1 MILQALC
8 EYFDRKEAAGQGL
21 PPVGFTEKEIPFVIV
36 LTPEGRFV
44 QLRDTREQQDK
55 GKPLARSFI
64 VPKDA
69 GRSGAKSY
77 ETAYCLWDHYGY
89 VLNQPKVSKP
99 GAEPNEKEVEMAAN
113 QHKSF
118 VGLVDQL
125 QQELPDDSGIQA
137 VYAFLH
143 NEAEKEKVRQAPEFQ
158 ECLKISGCNL
168 SFQLSTENHLVCQS
182 PQVQQW
188 VRQQP
193 QDIENHEGTCLVT
206 GEQTNIA
213 RLHPAV
219 KGVWGAQMAGANI
232 VSFNIDSFNS
242 WGKQKGNNAPVGEV
256 SAFKYTTALN
266 QLLRTNSPLRM
277 QLNETSVIWWSTSEN
292 SLETNFPTFFNDAS
306 KDDPEQG
313 TRAVKQLFD
322 SLHTGAFLESE
333 GKERFYLLGLSPNA
347 ARLSVRFWQVGTVAE
362 FSERLAQWFKDI
374 EITAKDFHY
383 PPLKPLLC
391 STALRSEEKNLPP
404 HLVGEII
411 RSILMGL
418 PLPASLL
425 QAVIKRIKAEQ
436 AKRPQNGLEHFQYER
451 NQIYRAS
458 LIKGYLN
465 RLYRYQQSSN
475 KEITMAYNPEEKR
488 IGYRLGCLFAV
499 LEKLQTDANPGLNA
513 TIRDRYYSSA
523 SCTPKAVFGTLM
535 RLHAHHLK
543 KLSHQGQR
551 VNAEKR
557 IAEIMADVNDF
568 PAHLNL
574 ENQGLFAIGYYHQR
588 QALFAK
594 KETNTSKENTEGA
607 EA

>member
-8 EYFDRKEAAGQGL
+8 EYYDRKAEAGDPL
-21 PPVGFTEKEIPFVIV
+21 PPVGFEEKDIPFVIV
-36 LTPEGRFV
+36 LDQTGKFI
-44 QLRDTREQQDK
+44 QLKDTRESQEK
-55 GKPLARSFI
+55 GKPIARSFI
-64 VPKDA
+64 VPKGV

-99 GAEPNEKEVEMAAN
+99 GAEPSEKEVVMADR
-113 QHKSF
+113 QHQTF
-118 VGLVDQL
+118 TELVAQL
-125 QQELPDDSGIQA
+125 YQEIPDDAGVQA
-137 VYAFLH
+137 VHAFLH
-143 NEAEKEKVRQAPEFQ
+143 NEAEKNRVRQASEFQ

-168 SFQLSTENHLVCQS
+168 TFQLSNQSHLVCQS
-182 PQVQQW
+182 TQVQQW
-188 VRQQP
+188 IRQQP
-193 QDIENHEGTCLVT
+193 QNSENQEGICLVT
-206 GEQTNIA
+206 GESTKVA
-213 RLHPAV
+213 RLHPFV

-242 WGKQKGNNAPVGEV
+242 WGKEKGNNAPVSEIV
-256 SAFKYTTALN
+256 AFKYTTALN
-266 QLLRTNSPLRM
+266 QLLKTSSPLRM
-277 QLNETSVIWWSTSEN
+277 QINETSVVWWSTGEN
-292 SLETNFPTFFNDAS
+292 LLEENLSFFVNDPP

-313 TRAVKQLFD
+313 TRAVQQLFD
-322 SLHTGAFLESE
+322 SLHTGAFLQTQ

-347 ARLSVRFWQVGTVAE
+347 ARIAVRFWQVGTVAE

-374 EITAKDFHY
+374 EITERDFHY
-383 PPLKPLLC
+383 PPLKPLLR
-391 STALRSEEKNLPP
+391 STALLHKDENLPP
-404 HLVGEII
+404 HLVGETI

-436 AKRPQNGLEHFQYER
+436 GKITF
-451 NQIYRAS
+451 YRAS
-458 LIKGYLN
+458 LIKSYLN
-465 RLYRYQQSSN
+465 RLYRYQHSSN
-475 KEITMAYNPEEKR
+475 KEITMAYNSEEKR

-499 LEKLQTDANPGLNA
+499 LEKLQSDANPGLNS

-543 KLSHQGQR
+543 KLPHQGQR

-557 IAEIMADVNDF
+557 IAEIMADINDF
-568 PAHLNL
+568 PPHLNL

-594 KETNTSKENTEGA
+594 KETLLPKEQPEGA
-607 EA
+607 EE

>member
-8 EYFDRKEAAGQGL
+8 EYYDRKEAAGQGL

-36 LTPEGRFV
+36 LTPEGQFV
-44 QLRDTREQQDK
+44 QLRDTREQREK
-55 GKPLARSFI
+55 GKPVARSFI
-64 VPKDA
+64 VPKDV

-99 GAEPNEKEVEMAAN
+99 GTEPSEKEVVMAER
-113 QHKSF
+113 QHKAF
-118 VGLVDQL
+118 TGLVDQL
-125 QQELPDDSGIQA
+125 HQELPDDPGVQS
-137 VYAFLH
+137 VHAFLH
-143 NEAEKEKVRQAPEFQ
+143 SEAEKNSVRQAPEFQ

-168 SFQLSTENHLVCQS
+168 TFQLSSENHLVCQS

-188 VRQQP
+188 IRQQP
-193 QDIENHEGTCLVT
+193 LDSENQEGVCLVT
-206 GEQTNIA
+206 GESTKIA
-213 RLHPAV
+213 RLHPSV

-242 WGKQKGNNAPVGEV
+242 WGKEKGNNAPVSETA
-256 SAFKYTTALN
+256 AFKYTTALN
-266 QLLRTNSPLRM
+266 QLLKTSSPLRM
-277 QLNETSVIWWSTSEN
+277 QINETSVVWWSTGEN
-292 SLETNFPTFFNDAS
+292 PLEENLSFFVNDPP

-313 TRAVKQLFD
+313 TRAVQQLFD
-322 SLHTGAFLESE
+322 SLQTGAFLQIQ

-347 ARLSVRFWQVGTVAE
+347 ARIAVRFWQVGTVAE

-374 EITAKDFHY
+374 EITDRDFHY
-383 PPLKPLLC
+383 PPLKPLLR
-391 STALRSEEKNLPP
+391 STALLHKDENLPP
-404 HLVGEII
+404 HLVGETI

-436 AKRPQNGLEHFQYER
+436 GKITF
-451 NQIYRAS
+451 YRAS

-465 RLYRYQQSSN
+465 RLYRYQQSSH

-499 LEKLQTDANPGLNA
+499 LEKLQADANPGLNA

-523 SCTPKAVFGTLM
+523 SCTPKSVFGTLM

-543 KLSHQGQR
+543 KLPHQGQR

-557 IAEIMADVNDF
+557 IAEIMADINDF
-568 PAHLNL
+568 PSHLNL

-588 QALFAK
+588 QVLFAK
-594 KETNTSKENTEGA
+594 KETDSPKEQPEGA
-607 EA
+607 KE

>member
-8 EYFDRKEAAGQGL
+8 EYYDRKEAAGQGL
-21 PPVGFTEKEIPFVIV
+21 PPIGFEEKGIPFVIV
-36 LTPEGRFV
+36 LSPEGQFV
-44 QLRDTREQQDK
+44 QLRDTRESQEK
-55 GKPLARSFI
+55 GKPAPQTFL
-64 VPKDA
+64 VPQGQKRTV
-69 GRSGAKSY
+69 GVK
-77 ETAYCLWDHYGY
+77 AYCLWDHYGY
-89 VLNQPKVSKP
+89 VLNQPKASKP
-99 GAEPNEKEVEMAAN
+99 GAAPTEKEVVMAAN
-113 QHKSF
+113 QHHAF

-125 QQELPDDSGIQA
+125 HQEISDDPGIKA
-137 VYAFLH
+137 VHAFLH
-143 NEAEKEKVRQAPEFQ
+143 SEVEKEKVRQTSEFQ
-158 ECLKISGCNL
+158 DCLKITNCNL
-168 SFQLSTENHLVCQS
+168 TFQLSSENHLVCQS
-182 PQVQQW
+182 AQVQQW
-188 VRQQP
+188 IRQQP
-193 QDIENHEGTCLVT
+193 LDNENQEGTCLVT
-206 GEQTNIA
+206 GETTKIA
-213 RLHPAV
+213 RLHPQI
-219 KGVWGAQMAGANI
+219 KGLWGPAKAATDI
-232 VSFNIDSFNS
+232 VSFNKSSFSS
-242 WGKQKGNNAPVGEV
+242 WGKDQGANAPVGEIN
-256 SAFKYTTALN
+256 AIKYTTALS
-266 QLLRTNSPLRM
+266 QLIRSGSSQYLRM
-277 QLNETSVIWWSTSEN
+277 NDAYVIWWSTSETP
-292 SLETNFPTFFNDAS
+292 LETNFPSFFNDAP

-347 ARLSVRFWQVGTVAE
+347 ARIAVRFWQVGTVAE

-374 EITAKDFHY
+374 EITAKDFQY

-404 HLVGEII
+404 HLVGETI

-436 AKRPQNGLEHFQYER
+436 ATRPQNGLEHFQYER

-535 RLHAHHLK
+535 RLHSHHLK
-543 KLSHQGQR
+543 KLPHQGQR
-551 VNAEKR
+551 VNAEKL

-588 QALFAK
+588 QALFSK
-594 KETNTSKENTEGA
+594 KETNTSNENTEGA
-607 EA
+607 E